1 MSPELRA
8 AMQGWSRSID
18 ELRQAPEFAPLFEL
32 EQALPHAEA
41 EAYRKRTR
49 IYAVLMH
56 PDFHA
61 LAAEAAQQWA
71 ELMQGTADHPAPAR
85 NADGTAPPLRTAFG
99 IDVRIADTV
108 DRFMWDT
115 GDEPLSLFLFA
126 FTTTGELL

>member
-8 AMQGWSRSID
+8 AMQGWSRSLD
-18 ELRQAPEFAPLFEL
+18 EVRRAPEFAPLLEL

-61 LAAEAAQQWA
+61 RAAEACQQWA
-71 ELMQGTADHPAPAR
+71 ELMQGTADRPAPQRA
-85 NADGTAPPLRTAFG
+85 ADGTAPPLRTIFG
-99 IDVRIADTV
+99 IDVVISDKV
-108 DRFMWDT
+108 YRFMWDT
-115 GDEPLSLFLFA
+115 GNEPLFPDFGP
-126 FTTTGELL
+126 FTGGPL